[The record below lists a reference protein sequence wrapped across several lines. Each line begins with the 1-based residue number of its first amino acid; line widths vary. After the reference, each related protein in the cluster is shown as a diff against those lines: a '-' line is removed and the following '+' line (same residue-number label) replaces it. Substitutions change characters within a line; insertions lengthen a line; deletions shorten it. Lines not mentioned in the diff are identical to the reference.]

1 MQQAG
6 RALVL
11 LIGEAPARLTVPSLT
26 PPAKAPDR
34 IVARRATNAVQVEWV
49 ASCPGMSRWIRP
61 DNLRRKLIDRTKCWP
76 SGGSVAGHE
85 ARPVIS
91 PQISSLKCTSREQR
105 MNPTGRDVRK
115 KIDERS
121 AGRVCRFLPREKG
134 MTTAKRTEE
143 PRGSHPFQDS
153 LAVG

>member
-1 MQQAG
+1 M
-6 RALVL
+6 
-11 LIGEAPARLTVPSLT
+11 
-26 PPAKAPDR
+26 
-34 IVARRATNAVQVEWV
+34 
-49 ASCPGMSRWIRP
+49 
-61 DNLRRKLIDRTKCWP
+61 
-76 SGGSVAGHE
+76 AGHE

-153 LAVG
+153 LAVGGAHSRSELPGSPQPNPGRLTNR